1 MDIAAIIIFNTPFTT
16 TTTNKY
22 IVIHIDLNVRDEGAD
37 ESQEQQMKYVPG
49 RGLRVVLNKAVVAAA
64 NTIDKIKLTEDK
76 TQAMRSA
83 QKVTSI
89 LRSSDREKRYKNK
102 IFDAVI
108 SIKLTLR
115 IISEALALCWFS
127 CSMTPESEFI
137 SDIIWQL

>member
-1 MDIAAIIIFNTPFTT
+1 M
-16 TTTNKY
+16 
-22 IVIHIDLNVRDEGAD
+22 RDEGAD

-49 RGLRVVLNKAVVAAA
+49 LGLRVVLNKAVVAAA
-64 NTIDKIKLTEDK
+64 NTIDKIKLTEYK

-108 SIKLTLR
+108 SIR
-115 IISEALALCWFS
+115 
-127 CSMTPESEFI
+127 
-137 SDIIWQL
+137 DIVASASS

>member
-1 MDIAAIIIFNTPFTT
+1 MDIAAIIIFNTSFTT
-16 TTTNKY
+16 TTTNKC

-49 RGLRVVLNKAVVAAA
+49 LVLRVVLNKAAVAAA
-64 NTIDKIKLTEDK
+64 NTVDKIKLTEDK

>member
-1 MDIAAIIIFNTPFTT
+1 LDIAAIIIFNTPFTT

-49 RGLRVVLNKAVVAAA
+49 LGLRVVLNKAVVAAA

-76 TQAMRSA
+76 RQAMRSA

-89 LRSSDREKRYKNK
+89 LRSSDREKRYKTK
-102 IFDAVI
+102 H
-108 SIKLTLR
+108 
-115 IISEALALCWFS
+115 
-127 CSMTPESEFI
+127 SMLSSASSLHYTSFRRRWHFAGFPV
-137 SDIIWQL
+137 Q